1 MFDFYNGKE
10 WKFARTWSINMQ
22 LPPSQQLLQERQSLL
37 LSTRPHADRQFL
49 LKHGRPLL
57 STQSTLTPNLPQT
70 QQKTQ
75 NSIADATG
83 TQRPHARLSSSQHP
97 SRQLDCSRTWSRQ
110 HEQSTDVF
118 VGLSLKKAKIRDSQG
133 SIRYFSLRHQADA
146 EWERGGCISQTF
158 SQ

>member
-1 MFDFYNGKE
+1 MFDCYNGKE

-22 LPPSQQLLQERQSLL
+22 LSPSQQLLQERQSLL
-37 LSTRPHADRQFL
+37 LSARPHADHQFL
-49 LKHGRPLL
+49 LQHGRPLL
-57 STQSTLTPNLPQT
+57 STQSALAPNLPQT

-97 SRQLDCSRTWSRQ
+97 SRKLDCCGTWSGH
-110 HEQSTDVF
+110 HEQDTDVF
-118 VGLSLKKAKIRDSQG
+118 VGLSFKKAKIRDSQG
-133 SIRYFSLRHQADA
+133 STRSFGLRHQADA
-146 EWERGGCISQTF
+146 EWERGGSISQTL